1 VPAGSEA
8 GPDVSVSAIVVNF
21 NSAGVL
27 ADCVTTLREAGVD
40 EILVV
45 DNGSTDD
52 SRAQL
57 RRADRDAVWL
67 SSGGNVGYG
76 RAANLGAQQAKGQ
89 ALLICNP
96 DIVARPGLVKTLL
109 ATVDAEPGTG
119 IVGPRLLNS
128 DSSVYPS
135 ARAFP
140 SLVDALG
147 HGLLGMVWQGNP
159 FSRRYKLLDW
169 DHDDRR
175 RVDWVSGAC
184 FLMTREAWEDIGG
197 FDSRYFMYMEDV
209 DLCWRAGRAGWAV
222 VYEPAAEV
230 THVQGVS
237 TDSMPYRMIVT
248 HHRSLW
254 RFATRTTSGW
264 RTLLLPVVGV
274 GLVGRAAIAC
284 LDHWKGARRG
294 RTIDAVG

>member
-1 VPAGSEA
+1 LAGSET
-8 GPDVSVSAIVVNF
+8 GPDVTVSAIVVNY

-27 ADCVTTLREAGVD
+27 TDCVTSLREAGVD
-40 EILVV
+40 QILVV

-52 SRAQL
+52 SHARL
-57 RRADRDAVWL
+57 GGADPDAVWL
-67 SSGGNVGYG
+67 PSGGNVGYG
-76 RAANLGAQQAKGQ
+76 RAANLGAKQATGE
-89 ALLICNP
+89 ALLVCNP

-109 ATVDAEPGTG
+109 ATLDAEPGAG
-119 IVGPRLLNS
+119 IAGPRVLNV
-128 DSSVYPS
+128 DDTVYPS

-140 SLVDALG
+140 SLVDAMG
-147 HGLLGMVWQGNP
+147 HGLLGMVWPGNP

-169 DHDDRR
+169 NHDDRR

-184 FLMTREAWEDIGG
+184 FLITRRAWEDIGG

-237 TDSMPYRMIVT
+237 TDSVPYRMIVT

-264 RTLLLPVVGV
+264 RMLFLPVVGV
-274 GLVGRAAIAC
+274 GLVGRAGIAC
-284 LDHWKGARRG
+284 LDHWKGSRRG
-294 RTIDAVG
+294 RKIDAVG

>member
-1 VPAGSEA
+1 VPAGSET
-8 GPDVSVSAIVVNF
+8 GPDVSVSAIVVNY
-21 NSAGVL
+21 NTAGVL

-52 SRAQL
+52 SHARL
-57 RRADRDAVWL
+57 RSADPDAVWL
-67 SSGGNVGYG
+67 PSGGNVGYG
-76 RAANLGAQQAKGQ
+76 RAANLGAQRANGQ

-119 IVGPRLLNS
+119 IVGPRLLNT

-140 SLVDALG
+140 SLVDAMG
-147 HGLLGMVWQGNP
+147 HGLLGMVWRGNP

-184 FLMTREAWEDIGG
+184 FLITRQAWEDIGG

-209 DLCWRAGRAGWAV
+209 DLCWRAGQAGWAV

-237 TDSMPYRMIVT
+237 TGYMPYRMIVT

-264 RTLLLPVVGV
+264 RTLFLPVVGV
-274 GLVGRAAIAC
+274 GLVGRAGIAC
-284 LDHWKGARRG
+284 LDHWKGTRRG
-294 RTIDAVG
+294 RKIDAVD